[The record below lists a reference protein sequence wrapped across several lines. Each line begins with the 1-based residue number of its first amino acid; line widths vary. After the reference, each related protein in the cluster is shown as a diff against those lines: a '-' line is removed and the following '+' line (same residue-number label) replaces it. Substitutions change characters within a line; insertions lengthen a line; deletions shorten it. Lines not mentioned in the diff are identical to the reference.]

1 MFVIGMCPCKPAPQH
16 GVRSTRKTGSL
27 GEVIR
32 FVAWAVEGKDRTGPK
47 RDESRTICLWQAVE
61 WRSRVEAGVLF
72 GVKYLG
78 LNFHPPLKSCL
89 TLSSSLHHYVLSFLI
104 CKMGRILRLH

>member
-47 RDESRTICLWQAVE
+47 WDESRAICLWQVVE
-61 WRSRVEAGVLF
+61 WRLGSFLESND
-72 GVKYLG
+72 LG

-89 TLSSSLHHYVLSFLI
+89 TLNSSLHHYVPSFPI